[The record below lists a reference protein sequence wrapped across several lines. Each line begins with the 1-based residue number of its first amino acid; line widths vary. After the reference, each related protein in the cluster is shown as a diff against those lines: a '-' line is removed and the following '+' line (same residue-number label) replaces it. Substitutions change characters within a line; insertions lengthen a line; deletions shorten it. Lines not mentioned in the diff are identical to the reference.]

1 MRPSFP
7 IHGPRKRTRRAA
19 PNRGRGAREAEAFL
33 VLRAH
38 AVDSQDAEVSR
49 FITDLNLKSTQL
61 LITVI
66 VFYLSLLTLTYHPL
80 PDIA

>member
-1 MRPSFP
+1 M
-7 IHGPRKRTRRAA
+7 
-19 PNRGRGAREAEAFL
+19 
-33 VLRAH
+33 
-38 AVDSQDAEVSR
+38 SR